1 MLNLILLCVV
11 NTEVESQSPGLEF
24 EMLKLEGLFN
34 YLFFAQ
40 QFLLLLLICPV
51 YICLISGRIYPG

>member
-24 EMLKLEGLFN
+24 EMLKLEGFLII
-34 YLFFAQ
+34 Y
-40 QFLLLLLICPV
+40 FLLNNSYC
-51 YICLISGRIYPG
+51 CC